1 MTSKNAGSRLE
12 TFPMSRIVNLRLTR
26 YNIRTQDTVE
36 KRVQDLEQILAHL
49 PENLDAR
56 FAGVDVK
63 LAELREVLA
72 LHTTRFTKLD
82 TRLNDLEHKIN
93 ALDRKF
99 NGLDG
104 KVDGLDRKV
113 DGLDRKVDGLA
124 RDIRASEQRILAAIR
139 ESRS

>member
-1 MTSKNAGSRLE
+1 LASTNAGSRLE

-26 YNIRTQDTVE
+26 YNSRIRDTLE

-72 LHTTRFTKLD
+72 LHTKLD
-82 TRLNDLEHKIN
+82 TRLND
-93 ALDRKF
+93 LDRKF

-113 DGLDRKVDGLA
+113 DGLA
-124 RDIRASEQRILAAIR
+124 RDIRASEERILAAIR